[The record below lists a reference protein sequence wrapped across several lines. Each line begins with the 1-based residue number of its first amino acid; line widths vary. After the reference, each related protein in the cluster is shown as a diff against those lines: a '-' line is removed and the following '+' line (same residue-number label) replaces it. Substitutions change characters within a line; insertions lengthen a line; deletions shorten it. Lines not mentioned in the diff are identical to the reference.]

1 MEDSEKMTALKKA
14 YAEIILNTA
23 KEAAARIMVSE
34 RKAHHYS
41 HDLSTT
47 KDEALRL
54 LLRLKQ
60 TMDHK
65 INEAEMKSQDQQRKI
80 EVLEAQ
86 LQEAEDI
93 VGSLRAELNE
103 AHMKLDKFAKNQMG
117 HGSNPMDKGDNENGR
132 LQPGNR
138 PSEAILRSQADRINY
153 GSHECSSANK
163 YLEGFGYSR
172 EPEVPS
178 IISRRKEPGR
188 YPNGCTQKVK
198 TGDGNL
204 LEGHF
209 SLGGGLD
216 RLENVIVDD
225 SACVKEEEHVDT
237 EETENQDPLNMM
249 QVLKLLKRR
258 RKRGFRYKRHNAS
271 LLKHSSQ
278 MAKEVRS
285 DVTTTHDYD
294 DMLESDDK
302 LTEVVNEDREVAS
315 SLADI
320 KPEMKNSSSLDLDV
334 KILETSD
341 GLSSPPCKDRI
352 LKYTFQRKRKRESG
366 DSSLSHEEN
375 PLSKKITKKQNGN
388 LEPVKF
394 SEATESSLGG
404 RKMAQVARQSPLYP
418 LPSLLITHIL
428 PSKLINHISSNTMII
443 IYHHWPTLHH
453 LPPHPTPDS
462 PPSTFPS
469 APPTSTAV
477 TPPPID
483 PPASATAPPSIVFT
497 APALSN
503 RIKLLY
509 FGDSLP

>member
-34 RKAHHYS
+34 RKAHQYS

-60 TMDHK
+60 TMDAK
-65 INEAEMKSQDQQRKI
+65 INEAELKSHDQQRKI

-117 HGSNPMDKGDNENGR
+117 HESNLMNKGDNENVS

-138 PSEAILRSQADRINY
+138 SSEAILASQTDRINY
-153 GSHECSSANK
+153 GSHECSSANNF
-163 YLEGFGYSR
+163 LEEFGYSR

-188 YPNGCTQKVK
+188 YLNGCIQKVK
-198 TGDGNL
+198 TCDKNL
-204 LEGHF
+204 VEGHF
-209 SLGGGLD
+209 SLGGRLD
-216 RLENVIVDD
+216 HSQNVIVDD
-225 SACVKEEEHVDT
+225 TACVKEEEHVDT

-258 RKRGFRYKRHNAS
+258 RKRGFRYRRHNAS
-271 LLKHSSQ
+271 LPKHSSH
-278 MAKEVRS
+278 MTKEVCS
-285 DVTTTHDYD
+285 NLTTSHDYD
-294 DMLESDDK
+294 DMHGSDDK
-302 LTEVVNEDREVAS
+302 LTEVVNEDSEVAS
-315 SLADI
+315 SLADT
-320 KPEMKNSSSLDLDV
+320 KLEMKNSSSLDLDV
-334 KILETSD
+334 KLLETSD
-341 GLSSPPCKDRI
+341 GLSSPPSRDRI
-352 LKYTFQRKRKRESG
+352 LKYTFQRKRKRESV
-366 DSSLSHEEN
+366 DSSLSHEGN
-375 PLSKKITKKQNGN
+375 PLRKEIAMKQNGN

-404 RKMAQVARQSPLYP
+404 RKMAQVARQRQVI
-418 LPSLLITHIL
+418 LLKHGYGFRTRKHIQVAL
-428 PSKLINHISSNTMII
+428 RDSN
-443 IYHHWPTLHH
+443 
-453 LPPHPTPDS
+453 
-462 PPSTFPS
+462 F
-469 APPTSTAV
+469 
-477 TPPPID
+477 
-483 PPASATAPPSIVFT
+483 
-497 APALSN
+497 
-503 RIKLLY
+503 
-509 FGDSLP
+509 